1 MNHRADQAVC
11 NVTQNRVDPR
21 RRSLVLGAMAAPAW
35 LAGPGVAQASD
46 GLELVAAANTQP
58 LATGPIQP
66 TAMWLYNGRHPG
78 PVVRVRQGSDI
89 QVRLHNQ
96 LPQPTTLHWHGLRVP
111 NALDGV
117 PGITQAPIASGE
129 TFTYRFVAHDAG
141 TFWYHPHFNSVEQV
155 GRGLSGAV
163 VVDEAKP
170 VEVDDDWLWVLS
182 DFRLDGQGQL
192 VEGFGSLRDAAHS
205 GRLGNTV
212 LINGALSRDFVAR
225 PHARIR
231 LRFVAATSARI
242 FGLTFKGARAW
253 LMAIDGHPVAATL
266 LTEPLVL
273 APGQRA
279 DVLWEAPAANQ
290 TAQVLDAFYPRQSY
304 QLASLRTSG
313 APLRAVQAAP
323 QSLPA
328 NPLPEA
334 RVLNQAPVSLLL
346 QGGAMSRQATREAVW
361 LINGKAMTQQ
371 GMVKGAAATPPL
383 FVAKAN
389 TAFDMVLDNQ
399 TRWYHPLHFHGSWLR
414 QRMGNQWGPIRDTL
428 LVPPNQKVACRCQV
442 GEPGKWMV
450 HCHVLG
456 HQATGM
462 MGYFAVT

>member
-1 MNHRADQAVC
+1 MNHQADQAAC
-11 NVTQNRVDPR
+11 NATPRRVDSR

-46 GLELVAAANTQP
+46 
-58 LATGPIQP
+58 IK
-66 TAMWLYNGRHPG
+66 
-78 PVVRVRQGSDI
+78 
-89 QVRLHNQ
+89 VRLHNQ

-111 NALDGV
+111 NAFDGV
-117 PGITQAPIASGE
+117 PGITQAPVASGE

-141 TFWYHPHFNSVEQV
+141 TFWYHPHFNSIEQV

-182 DFRLDGQGQL
+182 DFRLDRQGQL
-192 VEGFGSLRDAAHS
+192 VEGFENLRDAAHA
-205 GRLGNTV
+205 GRLGNAV
-212 LINGALSRDFVAR
+212 LINGTLSRDFVAR

-290 TAQVLDAFYPRQSY
+290 TAQPDPVVPPAALSWRVVAPTHGQPMGPNSRHAVGAAKPKSCVSVSGGRTRQMDGALPRAG
-304 QLASLRTSG
+304 ASSHRDDGLFRGHLSPCG
-313 APLRAVQAAP
+313 GI
-323 QSLPA
+323 SS
-328 NPLPEA
+328 A
-334 RVLNQAPVSLLL
+334 RQT
-346 QGGAMSRQATREAVW
+346 ATR
-361 LINGKAMTQQ
+361 L
-371 GMVKGAAATPPL
+371 AT
-383 FVAKAN
+383 
-389 TAFDMVLDNQ
+389 D
-399 TRWYHPLHFHGSWLR
+399 RG
-414 QRMGNQWGPIRDTL
+414 
-428 LVPPNQKVACRCQV
+428 
-442 GEPGKWMV
+442 
-450 HCHVLG
+450 
-456 HQATGM
+456 
-462 MGYFAVT
+462 

>member
-1 MNHRADQAVC
+1 
-11 NVTQNRVDPR
+11 
-21 RRSLVLGAMAAPAW
+21 
-35 LAGPGVAQASD
+35 
-46 GLELVAAANTQP
+46 
-58 LATGPIQP
+58 
-66 TAMWLYNGRHPG
+66 
-78 PVVRVRQGSDI
+78 
-89 QVRLHNQ
+89 
-96 LPQPTTLHWHGLRVP
+96 
-111 NALDGV
+111 
-117 PGITQAPIASGE
+117 
-129 TFTYRFVAHDAG
+129 
-141 TFWYHPHFNSVEQV
+141 
-155 GRGLSGAV
+155 V

-323 QSLPA
+323 PSLPV

-361 LINGKAMTQQ
+361 LINGKAMTEQ
-371 GMVKGAAATPPL
+371 GMVKGAAAAPPL

-428 LVPPNQKVACRCQV
+428 LVSPNQKVAFRCQV